1 MNERALELAKSQRGQ
16 YLLSR
21 GLVALEKQLDAV
33 KDIRHREESDL
44 ADVRCLIEEVFP
56 MQRMIDEATKLG
68 KEKADE
74 QQSRLHVP
82 QHE

>member
-33 KDIRHREESDL
+33 EGTHREESDL

-74 QQSRLHVP
+74 
-82 QHE
+82 